1 MTKAPK
7 PITTDLELIEA
18 CEQLKALNIK
28 ALKVAGGARRDE
40 WRAVTNELGPLI
52 NATNAYVQANLQL
65 RAITINPNPEA

>member
-28 ALKVAGGARRDE
+28 ALKVWGEERKDE
-40 WRAVTNELGPLI
+40 WRALINEMGPLI